1 MIMAL
6 EFRDQTSGQRPS
18 GRRSPHNGTG
28 IQQGYGETWQPGVG
42 YGYPGGSAP
51 KKRRGVGAA
60 WIAVPVLCVAA
71 VVILLLSGVLGGTS
85 APLPETKPT
94 PVETPEPGNE
104 EKPAGE
110 LSAIREQAEKIIPGY
125 RCRYL
130 VQQLDDRMLEDFLA
144 IYQAVAN
151 FRTEVEFPSSI
162 SMDEMEALMTLI
174 YGNCPE
180 LFQIDGNATYYYNS
194 VDRDGEKMVTGISE
208 LSYHMDE
215 DTYRRAYQQCDRI
228 VQEVVSGAAGLSA
241 REAELHA
248 YRYVTGHCVY
258 DLSTPYCGTP
268 YGALV
273 EGRAKCDGTGKTMQW
288 ILEQMGIVCLSIS
301 GAPLDG
307 GNGHQWNVAEI
318 DGIFYDLDATAD
330 LGNQGDK
337 LLYGRFNVDNHL
349 IRDLYPIGD
358 GYLSCF
364 TIPGT
369 DSMSGSYHARNHTRV
384 ESDADC
390 GPILAQQFSQVIQ
403 KNGGSFAIQLA
414 QSAQVDEL
422 SRIFGKWEGAERFL
436 KEYDVS
442 LQGFG
447 YYSLTQPETNVYQF
461 TVYRDS

>member
-1 MIMAL
+1 LKLDIRTLSASLVAGFVSWYLCAGIYNKNADSMWTPLLVAL
-6 EFRDQTSGQRPS
+6 LFLVLAAITCLVVHLTT
-18 GRRSPHNGTG
+18 GRRTRFMQFKG
-28 IQQGYGETWQPGVG
+28 IGQIMTMLAVG
-42 YGYPGGSAP
+42 
-51 KKRRGVGAA
+51 
-60 WIAVPVLCVAA
+60 
-71 VVILLLSGVLGGTS
+71 
-85 APLPETKPT
+85 
-94 PVETPEPGNE
+94 
-104 EKPAGE
+104 
-110 LSAIREQAEKIIPGY
+110 
-125 RCRYL
+125 L
-130 VQQLDDRMLEDFLA
+130 V
-144 IYQAVAN
+144 
-151 FRTEVEFPSSI
+151 
-162 SMDEMEALMTLI
+162 ALMTLI

-436 KEYDVS
+436 KEYGVS

>member
-1 MIMAL
+1 LKLDIRTLSASLVAGFVSWYLCAGIYNKNADSMWTPLLVAL
-6 EFRDQTSGQRPS
+6 FFLVLAAITCLVVHLTT
-18 GRRSPHNGTG
+18 GRRTRFMQFKG
-28 IQQGYGETWQPGVG
+28 IGQIMTMLAVG
-42 YGYPGGSAP
+42 
-51 KKRRGVGAA
+51 
-60 WIAVPVLCVAA
+60 
-71 VVILLLSGVLGGTS
+71 
-85 APLPETKPT
+85 
-94 PVETPEPGNE
+94 
-104 EKPAGE
+104 
-110 LSAIREQAEKIIPGY
+110 
-125 RCRYL
+125 L
-130 VQQLDDRMLEDFLA
+130 V
-144 IYQAVAN
+144 
-151 FRTEVEFPSSI
+151 
-162 SMDEMEALMTLI
+162 ALMTLI

-436 KEYDVS
+436 KEYGVS

>member
-1 MIMAL
+1 MKLDIRTLSASLVAGFVSWYLCAGIYNKNADSMWTPLLMAL
-6 EFRDQTSGQRPS
+6 LFLVLAAITCLVVHLTT
-18 GRRSPHNGTG
+18 GRRTRFMQFKG
-28 IQQGYGETWQPGVG
+28 IGQIMTMLAVG
-42 YGYPGGSAP
+42 
-51 KKRRGVGAA
+51 
-60 WIAVPVLCVAA
+60 
-71 VVILLLSGVLGGTS
+71 
-85 APLPETKPT
+85 
-94 PVETPEPGNE
+94 
-104 EKPAGE
+104 
-110 LSAIREQAEKIIPGY
+110 
-125 RCRYL
+125 L
-130 VQQLDDRMLEDFLA
+130 V
-144 IYQAVAN
+144 
-151 FRTEVEFPSSI
+151 
-162 SMDEMEALMTLI
+162 ALMTLI

-208 LSYHMDE
+208 ISYHMDE

-422 SRIFGKWEGAERFL
+422 SRIFGKWEDAERFL
-436 KEYDVS
+436 KEYGVS

>member
-1 MIMAL
+1 MKLDIRTLSASLVAGFVSWYLCAGIYNKNADSMWTPLLMAL
-6 EFRDQTSGQRPS
+6 LFLVLAAITCLVVHLTT
-18 GRRSPHNGTG
+18 GRRTRFMQFKG
-28 IQQGYGETWQPGVG
+28 IGQIMTMLAVG
-42 YGYPGGSAP
+42 
-51 KKRRGVGAA
+51 
-60 WIAVPVLCVAA
+60 
-71 VVILLLSGVLGGTS
+71 
-85 APLPETKPT
+85 
-94 PVETPEPGNE
+94 
-104 EKPAGE
+104 
-110 LSAIREQAEKIIPGY
+110 
-125 RCRYL
+125 L
-130 VQQLDDRMLEDFLA
+130 V
-144 IYQAVAN
+144 
-151 FRTEVEFPSSI
+151 
-162 SMDEMEALMTLI
+162 ALMTLI

-228 VQEVVSGAAGLSA
+228 VQEVGSGAAGLSA

-436 KEYDVS
+436 KEYGVS

>member
-1 MIMAL
+1 MKLDIRTLSASLVAGFVSWYLCAGIYNKNADSMWTPLLVAL
-6 EFRDQTSGQRPS
+6 FFLVLAAITCLVVRLTT
-18 GRRSPHNGTG
+18 GRRTRFMQFKG
-28 IQQGYGETWQPGVG
+28 IGQIMTMLAVG
-42 YGYPGGSAP
+42 
-51 KKRRGVGAA
+51 
-60 WIAVPVLCVAA
+60 
-71 VVILLLSGVLGGTS
+71 
-85 APLPETKPT
+85 
-94 PVETPEPGNE
+94 
-104 EKPAGE
+104 
-110 LSAIREQAEKIIPGY
+110 
-125 RCRYL
+125 L
-130 VQQLDDRMLEDFLA
+130 V
-144 IYQAVAN
+144 
-151 FRTEVEFPSSI
+151 
-162 SMDEMEALMTLI
+162 ALMTLI

-390 GPILAQQFSQVIQ
+390 GPILAQQFSQMIQ

-422 SRIFGKWEGAERFL
+422 SRIFGKWEDAERFL
-436 KEYDVS
+436 KEYGVS

>member
-1 MIMAL
+1 MKLDIRTLSASLVAGFVSWYLCAGIYNKNADSMWTPLLMAL
-6 EFRDQTSGQRPS
+6 LFLVLAAITCLVVHLTT
-18 GRRSPHNGTG
+18 GRRTRFMQFKG
-28 IQQGYGETWQPGVG
+28 IGQIMTMLAVG
-42 YGYPGGSAP
+42 
-51 KKRRGVGAA
+51 
-60 WIAVPVLCVAA
+60 
-71 VVILLLSGVLGGTS
+71 
-85 APLPETKPT
+85 
-94 PVETPEPGNE
+94 
-104 EKPAGE
+104 
-110 LSAIREQAEKIIPGY
+110 
-125 RCRYL
+125 L
-130 VQQLDDRMLEDFLA
+130 V
-144 IYQAVAN
+144 
-151 FRTEVEFPSSI
+151 
-162 SMDEMEALMTLI
+162 ALMTLI

-422 SRIFGKWEGAERFL
+422 SRIFGKWEDAERFL
-436 KEYDVS
+436 KEYGVS

>member
-1 MIMAL
+1 MKLDIRTLSASLVAGFVSWYLCAGIYNKNADSMWTPLLVAL
-6 EFRDQTSGQRPS
+6 LFLVLAAITCLVVHLTT
-18 GRRSPHNGTG
+18 GRRMRFMQFKG
-28 IQQGYGETWQPGVG
+28 IGQIMTMLAVG
-42 YGYPGGSAP
+42 
-51 KKRRGVGAA
+51 
-60 WIAVPVLCVAA
+60 
-71 VVILLLSGVLGGTS
+71 
-85 APLPETKPT
+85 
-94 PVETPEPGNE
+94 
-104 EKPAGE
+104 
-110 LSAIREQAEKIIPGY
+110 
-125 RCRYL
+125 L
-130 VQQLDDRMLEDFLA
+130 V
-144 IYQAVAN
+144 
-151 FRTEVEFPSSI
+151 
-162 SMDEMEALMTLI
+162 ALMTLI

-436 KEYDVS
+436 KEYGVS

>member
-1 MIMAL
+1 MKLDIRTLSASLVAGFVSWYLCAGIYNKNADSMWTPLLMAL
-6 EFRDQTSGQRPS
+6 LFLVLAAITCLVVHLTT
-18 GRRSPHNGTG
+18 GRRTRFMQFKG
-28 IQQGYGETWQPGVG
+28 IGQIMTMLAVG
-42 YGYPGGSAP
+42 
-51 KKRRGVGAA
+51 
-60 WIAVPVLCVAA
+60 
-71 VVILLLSGVLGGTS
+71 
-85 APLPETKPT
+85 
-94 PVETPEPGNE
+94 
-104 EKPAGE
+104 
-110 LSAIREQAEKIIPGY
+110 
-125 RCRYL
+125 L
-130 VQQLDDRMLEDFLA
+130 V
-144 IYQAVAN
+144 
-151 FRTEVEFPSSI
+151 
-162 SMDEMEALMTLI
+162 ALMTLI

-364 TIPGT
+364 TVPGT

-390 GPILAQQFSQVIQ
+390 GPILAQQFTQVIQ

-436 KEYDVS
+436 KEYGVS

>member
-1 MIMAL
+1 MKLDI
-6 EFRDQTSGQRPS
+6 RT
-18 GRRSPHNGTG
+18 
-28 IQQGYGETWQPGVG
+28 
-42 YGYPGGSAP
+42 
-51 KKRRGVGAA
+51 
-60 WIAVPVLCVAA
+60 
-71 VVILLLSGVLGGTS
+71 
-85 APLPETKPT
+85 
-94 PVETPEPGNE
+94 
-104 EKPAGE
+104 
-110 LSAIREQAEKIIPGY
+110 LSASLVAGFVSW
-125 RCRYL
+125 YL
-130 VQQLDDRMLEDFLA
+130 CA
-144 IYQAVAN
+144 GIYNKNAD
-151 FRTEVEFPSSI
+151 
-162 SMDEMEALMTLI
+162 SMWTPLLVALMTLI

-228 VQEVVSGAAGLSA
+228 VQEVVSGAGLSA

-390 GPILAQQFSQVIQ
+390 GLILAQQFSQVIQ

-422 SRIFGKWEGAERFL
+422 SRIFGKWEDAEHFL
-436 KEYDVS
+436 KEYGVS

-447 YYSLTQPETNVYQF
+447 YYSLTQLETNVYQF

>member
-1 MIMAL
+1 MKLDIRTLSASLVAGFVSWYLCAGIYNKNADSMWTPLLMAL
-6 EFRDQTSGQRPS
+6 LFLVLAAITCLVVRLTT
-18 GRRSPHNGTG
+18 GRRTRFMQFKG
-28 IQQGYGETWQPGVG
+28 IGQIMTMLAVG
-42 YGYPGGSAP
+42 
-51 KKRRGVGAA
+51 
-60 WIAVPVLCVAA
+60 
-71 VVILLLSGVLGGTS
+71 
-85 APLPETKPT
+85 
-94 PVETPEPGNE
+94 
-104 EKPAGE
+104 
-110 LSAIREQAEKIIPGY
+110 
-125 RCRYL
+125 L
-130 VQQLDDRMLEDFLA
+130 V
-144 IYQAVAN
+144 
-151 FRTEVEFPSSI
+151 
-162 SMDEMEALMTLI
+162 ALMTLI

-228 VQEVVSGAAGLSA
+228 VQEVVSGAAGLST

-258 DLSTPYCGTP
+258 DPSTPYCGTL

-273 EGRAKCDGTGKTMQW
+273 EGRTKCDGTGKTMQW

-403 KNGGSFAIQLA
+403 KNGGSFVIQLA

-422 SRIFGKWEGAERFL
+422 SRIFGKWEDAERFL
-436 KEYDVS
+436 KEYGVS

>member
-1 MIMAL
+1 MKLDIRTLSASLVAGFVSWYLCAGIYNKNADSMWTPLLMAL
-6 EFRDQTSGQRPS
+6 LFLVLAAITCLVVHLTT
-18 GRRSPHNGTG
+18 GRRTRFMQFKG
-28 IQQGYGETWQPGVG
+28 IGQIMTMLAVG
-42 YGYPGGSAP
+42 
-51 KKRRGVGAA
+51 
-60 WIAVPVLCVAA
+60 
-71 VVILLLSGVLGGTS
+71 
-85 APLPETKPT
+85 
-94 PVETPEPGNE
+94 
-104 EKPAGE
+104 
-110 LSAIREQAEKIIPGY
+110 
-125 RCRYL
+125 L
-130 VQQLDDRMLEDFLA
+130 V
-144 IYQAVAN
+144 
-151 FRTEVEFPSSI
+151 
-162 SMDEMEALMTLI
+162 ALMTLI

-390 GPILAQQFSQVIQ
+390 GPILAQQFTQVIQ

-436 KEYDVS
+436 KEYGVS